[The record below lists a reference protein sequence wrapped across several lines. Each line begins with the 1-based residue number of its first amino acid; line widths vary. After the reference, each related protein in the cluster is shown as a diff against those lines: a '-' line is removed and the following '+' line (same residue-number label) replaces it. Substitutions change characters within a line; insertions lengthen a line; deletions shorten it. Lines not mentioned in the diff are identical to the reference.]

1 MTNEEYW
8 EGDCVLVKAYR
19 EADKIKEER
28 LNQRLWLQGMYFYEA
43 LCDVSPLMQAFAKK
57 GTKAIPYSSE
67 PYAVTAEQVK
77 RKKEKEEKLKYE
89 KIKAKMAK
97 WAEKTNA
104 VMAERGEQDG

>member
-1 MTNEEYW
+1 MSAEEYW
-8 EGDCVLVKAYR
+8 DGDCVLVKAYR

-43 LCDVSPLMQAFAKK
+43 LCDVSPLLQAFAKK

-77 RKKEKEEKLKYE
+77 RKKEREEKLKYE

-104 VMAERGEQDG
+104 VIAERGEQDG